1 MLELGSRFSHVH
13 DEKMIKNELVSHTP
27 IIRHTICLSIGRYFY
42 GQIIEEKFLASTQ
55 LRRNLLWSKQRVTNC
70 SNITPSISI
79 DIFGIK
85 SIFKCISI
93 RVCTCVGAFVLQ
105 NHTFVHTLWLV
116 QRIIFP
122 LVLIYIIK
130 QNTKNEEISS
140 KQMVKNWA
148 NEQKVER
155 ETHCFSLYSFYV
167 IWLLFFVNAR
177 LFNVL

>member
-1 MLELGSRFSHVH
+1 MYTTT
-13 DEKMIKNELVSHTP
+13 KMIKNELLSHTP

-85 SIFKCISI
+85 SIFKFISI
-93 RVCTCVGAFVLQ
+93 RVCTCVGTFVLQ

-130 QNTKNEEISS
+130 QKYKKNEEISS

-148 NEQKVER
+148 NEQKVGR
-155 ETHCFSLYSFYV
+155 ETHCFYTCTLFMSFGRC
-167 IWLLFFVNAR
+167 FFVYSR

>member
-1 MLELGSRFSHVH
+1 MYTTT
-13 DEKMIKNELVSHTP
+13 KMIKNELVSHTP

-93 RVCTCVGAFVLQ
+93 RVCTCVGTFEPHFCTYFVASSK
-105 NHTFVHTLWLV
+105 N
-116 QRIIFP
+116 
-122 LVLIYIIK
+122 YIPFSINLHYK
-130 QNTKNEEISS
+130 GEIQKIEEISS

>member
-1 MLELGSRFSHVH
+1 MLVRL
-13 DEKMIKNELVSHTP
+13 
-27 IIRHTICLSIGRYFY
+27 Y
-42 GQIIEEKFLASTQ
+42 
-55 LRRNLLWSKQRVTNC
+55 
-70 SNITPSISI
+70 
-79 DIFGIK
+79 
-85 SIFKCISI
+85 
-93 RVCTCVGAFVLQ
+93 VLQ